1 MPATVS
7 LVSWHGPAASK
18 AATALSDGQAF
29 RFKAADNDAA
39 DGTGAILVPDVGSSY
54 SYVKNLQLQATS
66 TPANSITNIK
76 FYTDGA
82 NGLGTGLDILAK
94 TSATYVDPTTQAQ
107 TAVAGTASVFGY
119 TSGAPL
125 TVAGSL
131 NNPNTGVFGDYIVL
145 QAKVDATAG
154 PGTSGS
160 ETLTVVFDES

>member
-18 AATALSDGQAF
+18 AATALTDGQAI

-39 DGTGAILVPDVGSSY
+39 DGTGAILVPDVGSAY

-66 TPANSITNIK
+66 APANSISNIK
-76 FYTDGA
+76 FYSDGA
-82 NGLGTGLDILAK
+82 NGLGAGLDILAK
-94 TSATYVDPTTQAQ
+94 TSAAYVDPTTQLQ
-107 TAVAGTASVFGY
+107 TALAGMTSAFTY

-125 TVAGSL
+125 SVTGTLTGPS
-131 NNPNTGVFGDYIVL
+131 TGVFGDFIVL
-145 QAKVDATAG
+145 QAKVDPTAG

-160 ETLTVVFDES
+160 ETLTVVFDEA